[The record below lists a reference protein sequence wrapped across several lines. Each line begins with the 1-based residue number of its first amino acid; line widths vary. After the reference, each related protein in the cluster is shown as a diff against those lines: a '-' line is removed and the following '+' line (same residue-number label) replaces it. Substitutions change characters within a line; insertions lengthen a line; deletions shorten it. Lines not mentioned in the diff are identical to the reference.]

1 MRVRLAA
8 VLPTIVLT
16 LSPLVVRAQDDPKV
30 GLTMGYPSA
39 VGVLWQMSNR
49 VALRPEFTWSRTSID
64 TPATIDPQAGV
75 VSAGSTSDS
84 WTTGFGLSAL
94 FYISRYQNLRTYVSP
109 RFNYSRSSGST
120 GLTGMAESSSS
131 DTWLYST
138 SGSFGAQ
145 YGLGRH
151 FAVFGEIGGNYTSST
166 LRTSLVESRT
176 VIVPV
181 GPAGS
186 ITSTTLFTVRTDQHT
201 HQISTRSGAGIIFY
215 F

>member
-8 VLPTIVLT
+8 FLATIVVT
-16 LSPLVVRAQDDPKV
+16 LSPLVAWAQDDPKV

-39 VGVLWQMSNR
+39 VGVLWQLSSR
-49 VALRPEFTWSRTSID
+49 VALRPEFTLARTSID
-64 TPATIDPQAGV
+64 MPPTIDPQAGV

-84 WTTGFGLSAL
+84 WATGFGLSAL
-94 FYISRYQNLRTYVSP
+94 FYIGRYDSLRTYVSP

-120 GLTGMAESSSS
+120 GLTGMPESSNS
-131 DTWLYST
+131 DGWVYST

-151 FAVFGEIGGNYTSST
+151 FAVFGEIGGNYTAST
-166 LRTSLVESRT
+166 TRTSLVESRT
-176 VIVPV
+176 VLIPA
-181 GPAGS
+181 GPAGP
-186 ITSTTLFTVRTDQHT
+186 ITSTTLFTVRSDQHSN
-201 HQISTRSGAGIIFY
+201 QISTRSGAGIIFY